1 MKETATAIFS
11 AAIEAVSP
19 ARCVERHFE
28 KAENFLQF
36 RKTVSESNRWQ
47 LIAIGKAGASMAAA
61 AEQLL
66 GERLA
71 TGIVVTK
78 YGHGAEL
85 NTCRL
90 YETGH
95 PVPDENGVAAGKAVL
110 ELLAKAGPEDT
121 ILCLISG
128 GGSALCPAPEESVS
142 LADKQET
149 TRLLLSCGATIH
161 EINTIRKHL
170 SRLKG
175 GQLCRAANGA
185 RIVSLILS
193 DVIGDD
199 LDIIA
204 SGMTAPDPST
214 FADCLAII
222 ERYQLLPR
230 LPEAVASRL
239 RDGAAGLLPET
250 PKPGDPLFAR
260 VENHIVGSNAQALE
274 AAAKEARHQG
284 YTPLILTSRLQGE
297 ARQVA
302 KVLCAIAIEAQK
314 SGNPAAPP
322 LCLLA
327 GGETTVTLTGHGK
340 GGRNMELALA
350 AALELEGTSKIR
362 LLAAGSDGNDG
373 PTDAAGAFVDGS
385 TLARAEALGLSAAHH
400 LRENNSYPFFAALG
414 DLLIT
419 GPTRTNVMDLVI
431 ILVDPIPQPRAT
443 A

>member
-11 AAIEAVSP
+11 SAIEAVSP
-19 ARCVERHFE
+19 AKCVERHFE
-28 KAENFLQF
+28 KAESFLQF
-36 RKTVSESNRWQ
+36 RKTVSESSRWQ
-47 LIAIGKAGASMAAA
+47 LIAIGKAGAAMASA
-61 AEQLL
+61 AEEIL

-71 TGIVVTK
+71 GGIVVTK

-85 NTCRL
+85 KTCRFH
-90 YETGH
+90 ESGH
-95 PVPDENGVAAGKAVL
+95 PVPDENGVAAAQAVL
-110 ELLAKAGPEDT
+110 EILAKAGPEDT

-128 GGSALCPAPEESVS
+128 GGSALCPAPAKGIT
-142 LADKQET
+142 LFDKQET
-149 TRLLLSCGATIH
+149 TRLLLACGATIH

-175 GQLCRAANGA
+175 GQLCRAAGGA
-185 RIVSLILS
+185 RIISLILS

-214 FADCLAII
+214 FGDCLAIV

-230 LPEAVASRL
+230 LPEAVARRL

-250 PKPGDPLFAR
+250 PKPGDPLFSR

-274 AAAKEARHQG
+274 AAADEARRQG

-302 KVLCAIAIEAQK
+302 KVLSAIAIEAQR
-314 SGNPAAPP
+314 SGNPLAPP

-327 GGETTVTLTGHGK
+327 GGETTVTLTGQGQ

-350 AALELEGTSKIR
+350 AALELAGTEKIR

-373 PTDAAGAFVDGS
+373 PSDAAGAFVDGD
-385 TLARAEALGLSAAHH
+385 TVARAEALGLSAARH
-400 LRENNSYPFFAALG
+400 LGDNNSYPFFAALG

-431 ILVDPIPQPRAT
+431 ILVDPAP
-443 A
+443 